1 MIAPRFRPLLSVLA
15 ALSLLLLATGAALAQ
30 AKDASQ
36 RDGYRYFEIG
46 DVAAARPQPTSAGLL
61 MVGGGDWPYDAFRW
75 FIAKAG
81 HGRIVVLRA
90 SGTTESQDE
99 FYKEI
104 GGVTAVQ
111 TILFQDR
118 KAASDPQVLEI
129 VRKADGLFLAGGDQ
143 SNYVRM
149 WKGTPLNALINE
161 HVRAGKPLGGTSAG
175 LAIQGAYSYGAM
187 DGGSIDS
194 PTALAN
200 PLGKGVTLVDDFLHL
215 PHLQHVI
222 TDSHF
227 NARERQGR
235 LITFMARVSQEHPA
249 SAPLF
254 GLGIDEYTALC
265 VDADGKGQVYSGN
278 GGHVWLFRAA
288 REFTPLVAKKPL
300 TATDIDVTG
309 LDSGSTLYLQDMR
322 VERAGFERRYQ
333 VKAGQLSETPR

>member
-1 MIAPRFRPLLSVLA
+1 MSAIRFRPLLAV
-15 ALSLLLLATGAALAQ
+15 LLLWLLGTGPALAQ
-30 AKDASQ
+30 AGDGSQ

-46 DVAAARPQPTSAGLL
+46 NVAAARPQPTSAGLL

-90 SGTTESQDE
+90 SGTVESQDE
-99 FYKEI
+99 FFKEI
-104 GGVTAVQ
+104 GGVSAVQ
-111 TILFQDR
+111 TIVFEDR
-118 KAASDPQVLEI
+118 KAASDPQVLAI
-129 VRKADGLFLAGGDQ
+129 VRNADGIFLAGGDQ

-149 WKGTPLNALINE
+149 WKGTPLNQLLDA

-227 NARERQGR
+227 NARQRQGR
-235 LITFMARVSQEHPA
+235 LIAFMARVAQEHPA

-265 VDADGKGQVYSGN
+265 VDADGVGKVYSGN

-288 REFTPLVAKKPL
+288 RQASPLQAGKPL
-300 TATDIDVTG
+300 TASDIDVTG
-309 LDSGSTLYLQDMR
+309 LDTGSTLRLQDMA

-333 VKAGQLSETPR
+333 VQAGELGESPR

>member
-1 MIAPRFRPLLSVLA
+1 MIRNRLVTLLAVMSLMLA
-15 ALSLLLLATGAALAQ
+15 ASGGALAQ
-30 AKDASQ
+30 TGDGSQ
-36 RDGYRYFEIG
+36 RNGYRYFEIG
-46 DVAAARPQPTSAGLL
+46 DVAAKRPQPTSAGLL

-90 SGTTESQDE
+90 SGTVESQDE
-99 FYKEI
+99 FFKEI

-111 TILFQDR
+111 TIVFEDR
-118 KAASDPQVLEI
+118 RAASDPQVLAI
-129 VRKADGLFLAGGDQ
+129 VRQADGIFLAGGDQ

-149 WKGTPLNALINE
+149 WKGTALNELLDA

-194 PTALAN
+194 PTALAD
-200 PLGKGVTLVDDFLHL
+200 PLGKGVTLVDNFLHL

-235 LITFMARVSQEHPA
+235 LIAFMARVSQEHA
-249 SAPLF
+249 AAKPLY

-278 GGHVWLFRAA
+278 GGHVWLFRTP
-288 REFTPLVAKKPL
+288 RELTPLLAKKPL
-300 TATDIDVTG
+300 SARDIDVTG
-309 LDSGSTLYLQDMR
+309 LDSGSTLHLQDMR

-333 VKAGQLSETPR
+333 VKAGVLSESPR

>member
-1 MIAPRFRPLLSVLA
+1 MIAIRFRPLLSVLA
-15 ALSLLLLATGAALAQ
+15 VLSLLLLGTGAALAQ
-30 AKDASQ
+30 AKDAAQ

-46 DVAAARPQPTSAGLL
+46 DVTATRPQPTSAGLM

-111 TILFQDR
+111 TILFEDR
-118 KAASDPQVLEI
+118 KAASDPRVLDI
-129 VRKADGLFLAGGDQ
+129 VRHADGLFLAGGDQ

-149 WKGTPLNALINE
+149 WKGTPLNAAIDA

-235 LITFMARVSQEHPA
+235 LIAFMARVSQEHPA

-278 GGHVWLFRAA
+278 GGHVWLFRTA
-288 REFTPLVAKKPL
+288 RESSPLAVKKPL
-300 TATDIDVTG
+300 SAADIDVTG

-333 VKAGQLSETPR
+333 VKAGQLSESPR